1 MILEEFNMEINQFL
15 TEFKAY
21 VGNFE
26 YDLILLSDKRIAI
39 INQNK
44 NQFIEYHN
52 DITMI
57 DILECF
63 CSSEISLKDFF
74 GNITIKFSTDDYL
87 KHYLSSS
94 QQ

>member
-1 MILEEFNMEINQFL
+1 MRIKDFFKDFNEYID
-15 TEFKAY
+15 
-21 VGNFE
+21 GFE

-44 NQFIEYHN
+44 NQFIEYKN
-52 DITMI
+52 DIMMI

-63 CSSEISLKDFF
+63 CSSEASLKDFF
-74 GNITIKFSTDDYL
+74 NDVVIRFSTDDYL

-94 QQ
+94 QQVI

>member
-1 MILEEFNMEINQFL
+1 MILEEFNMEIKQFL

-44 NQFIEYHN
+44 NQFMIYHK
-52 DITMI
+52 DIMMI